1 MSTENES
8 RQEAVSYTHLD
19 VYKRQ
24 IQSLPKWI
32 PGKQNGRNVPVYYTV
47 PITFKLQ

>member
-1 MSTENES
+1 VKVLRSLDPYCDK
-8 RQEAVSYTHLD
+8 EAVR
-19 VYKRQ
+19 V

-32 PGKQNGRNVPVYYTV
+32 PGRQNGRNVPVYYTV